1 MEIKLTEE
9 EIKLLKTYLEEFTK
23 IQNTLGAMRQ
33 QYLASEKN
41 LMEKIIKVETEYTN
55 YAKFLGQNKGI
66 EGEGWILDFD
76 KWAFFKKEE

>member
-9 EIKLLKTYLEEFTK
+9 EIKLLKTYLEEFAK

-33 QYLASEKN
+33 QYLVSEKN
-41 LMEKIIKVETEYTN
+41 LMEKIAKVETEYTT

-66 EGEGWILDFD
+66 EGEGWVLDLE
-76 KWAFFKKEE
+76 KCVFFKKE